1 MPGHACAQACAHAYA
16 YADLSQLPRIVFP
29 VIGNKWIV
37 GSLFLAHILLGSFSM
52 GAVLIA
58 PAAELAGRWRR
69 DPRLERYAH
78 AVATTNLK
86 VFSLGATLGAFAVFL
101 LSGLYPN
108 LLVSLG
114 VLFFKTL
121 LIAFTSW
128 FLTIALLLVYAYKW
142 KEVIAVAGRGTHLV
156 IGFAGGLSEQLFL
169 FLIVGVDSFMLTP
182 NQGQDFGAI
191 FNPSFWPEL
200 GHRFTGNLS
209 WSALLIAAV
218 MVAWWATHRDAEDR
232 AYYAWAA
239 RVSLLLGFLLLVPQ
253 AIGGFAFAES
263 IRHAEPAAFGSSF
276 RGPTAWMWQVQQ
288 ALFGLLLIGGNVYFW
303 RTREPRGALSAALT
317 AAVLALSI
325 GMVLPAAA
333 YPGPSFW
340 LRYLW
345 LTLALLLSVA
355 HWLLWKPWRRAGRP
369 DPGGLGRWAVAG
381 TGIVAVVLFLL
392 MGVIRETARDPY
404 AVYGR
409 MTQTQAEGL
418 FQPPSDRF
426 YP

>member
-1 MPGHACAQACAHAYA
+1 MTPANAAA
-16 YADLSQLPRIVFP
+16 YADLGQLPRVVFP
-29 VIGNKWIV
+29 VIGSKWLV
-37 GSLFLAHILLGSFSM
+37 GALFLGHILLGSFSM

-58 PAAELAGRWRR
+58 PAAELAGHWRR
-69 DPRLERYAH
+69 DPRLDRFAH

-114 VLFFKTL
+114 VLFFNTL

-142 KEVIAVAGRGTHLV
+142 KEVIAVAGRRAHLA

-182 NQGQDFGAI
+182 NQAQDFGAI
-191 FNPSFWPEL
+191 FNASFWPEL
-200 GHRFTGNLS
+200 THRFTGNLS
-209 WSALLIAAV
+209 WSSLLIAAV
-218 MVAWWATHRDAEDR
+218 MVGWWASHRDAEDR

-239 RVSLLLGFLLLVPQ
+239 RLSLLLGFLLLVPQ
-253 AIGGFAFAES
+253 AIEGFLFAES
-263 IRHAEPAAFGSSF
+263 IRHAEPAAFASSF

-303 RTREPRGALSAALT
+303 RSRARERPTAASPAIT
-317 AAVLALSI
+317 AAVLALAV
-325 GMVLPAAA
+325 GMALPASA
-333 YPGPSFW
+333 YPGQAFW
-340 LRYLW
+340 LRYAW
-345 LTLALLLSVA
+345 MALALVLSVA
-355 HWLLWKPWRRAGRP
+355 HWLLWNPWRRTGRP
-369 DPGGLGRWAVAG
+369 EPGGLGRWAVAV
-381 TGIVAVVLFLL
+381 TGVAAVVLFLL

-404 AVYGR
+404 AVYGK

-418 FQPPSDRF
+418 FQPPNGRF